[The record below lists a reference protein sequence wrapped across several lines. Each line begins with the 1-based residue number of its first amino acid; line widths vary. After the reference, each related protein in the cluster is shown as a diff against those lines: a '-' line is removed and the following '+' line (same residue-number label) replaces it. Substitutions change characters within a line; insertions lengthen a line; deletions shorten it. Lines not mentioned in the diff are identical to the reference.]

1 MDPIDDEI
9 ICCICHEI
17 LHNLHDK
24 VTTICKHTYCV
35 SCFIKWMRISNNCAY
50 CKNNLINNYL
60 DASFQNLDISGNL
73 NVQGDASLN
82 SNVDISG
89 TLK

>member
-50 CKNNLINNYL
+50 CKNNLINNTKIYCPECRL
-60 DASFQNLDISGNL
+60 LCSCSFKFCPSCGFSIKASVMNI
-73 NVQGDASLN
+73 
-82 SNVDISG
+82 
-89 TLK
+89 